1 MMLTVY
7 ANPQDITIIGR
18 LGENLHRRI
27 QFDISEFSKMYPNAS
42 YRLLHQRPGD
52 SAAYP
57 VADVTVDGNSVYWTV
72 SNADLSA
79 DGKGRCELIVMDG
92 DIIAKSI
99 IYLTRIL
106 TALDGSGTA
115 PDPWESW
122 LNRFQEYAQEASG
135 AAASALESAQSA
147 SGSAQ
152 TATDKAGAASESAN
166 AAAGSATTAFNKAG
180 EASVSAQSASESATT
195 ATNKAGE
202 ASASAT
208 AASGSALAADASAS
222 GAAANALK
230 SEGFAVGEQNGLDV
244 RSESPYYHNNAKY
257 YSEQSAE
264 SAAAAAQHNMG
275 VSVSGTTLV
284 FANVI

>member
-1 MMLTVY
+1 MITVY
-7 ANPQDITIIGR
+7 ANSQSIIEIGR
-18 LGENLHRRI
+18 IGENLHRRI
-27 QFDISEFSKMYPNAS
+27 CFNVSEFLAMYPDATF
-42 YRLLHQRPGD
+42 YLLHQRPND

-57 VADVTVDGNSVYWTV
+57 VSNVAVDGNDLYWLV
-72 SNADLSA
+72 DNSDLASK
-79 DGKGRCELIVMDG
+79 GQGRCELIVMDG
-92 DIIAKSI
+92 DVIAKSI
-99 IYLTRIL
+99 IYLTHIL
-106 TALDGSGTA
+106 PALDDSGEV
-115 PDPWESW
+115 PSPWESW
-122 LNRFQEYAQEASG
+122 LEQFHEYAQEASG
-135 AAASALESAQSA
+135 AATSALESAQSA
-147 SGSAQ
+147 TGSAQ
-152 TATDKAGAASESAN
+152 TATEKASAASESAN